1 MEDLIQDYLDI
12 LNSLNCPLSE
22 TVVYKFNAVP
32 GRKFTKIMMTSYVGG
47 CASSTSIH
55 AFVETATGYVYKP
68 ASYKT
73 PAKGVRYTLEDMDTI
88 RDRADA
94 LGAYLYR

>member
-1 MEDLIQDYLDI
+1 MQDLIQDYLDI
-12 LNSLNCPLSE
+12 LHSLNCPLTE

-32 GRKFTKIMMTSYVGG
+32 GRKFTKIIVTSYDAVRVINQ
-47 CASSTSIH
+47 SIH

-68 ASYKT
+68 ASYKA